1 MSYHEYDDLS
11 IDAQKKGKYQIFV
24 FDIKD
29 SKKMLPKER
38 RQIQLKSM
46 QLLLSVYN
54 RLEQLEM
61 KLNRKILHK
70 NSKFI
75 SPLNS
80 SKNNFRGDMFEPFNI
95 TGDCFG
101 LTIIRG
107 SIDSEIV
114 YNIWKEEKDKIAIDC
129 EFRVADMYYET
140 DDYAMGGTKY
150 FRGYCMQKAEND
162 SKRKGRVI

>member
-1 MSYHEYDDLS
+1 
-11 IDAQKKGKYQIFV
+11 
-24 FDIKD
+24 
-29 SKKMLPKER
+29 
-38 RQIQLKSM
+38 
-46 QLLLSVYN
+46 
-54 RLEQLEM
+54 
-61 KLNRKILHK
+61 
-70 NSKFI
+70 
-75 SPLNS
+75 
-80 SKNNFRGDMFEPFNI
+80 MFEPFNI

-150 FRGYCMQKAEND
+150 FRGYCIQKAEND